1 MESVETELSDA
12 KKEVLELCLKI
23 AESNLRS
30 KERQRKPKWRERYDQ
45 YDAET
50 SVKNEDEP
58 CEEVVKELEHVRREL
73 RKLKRDMARV
83 LKEKRDAERAA
94 RASSSKQLTLLTSME
109 LMKKEIQ
116 ELGEAPREEDEDN
129 ANERQVTLVSEELE
143 GAKQELAS
151 VKGEGFNFMTS
162 MDVIQDELT
171 CVRVETARLQKAERK
186 RELTIQSLNSKIL
199 RAKAKLESLT
209 SVESKT
215 DTVASNLV
223 VTLEQLRSEA
233 ETVKKEED
241 VISEETENTS
251 REICKTEHEIK
262 VAEKTLEAAMEVLTA
277 IKSSESK
284 ALGNLK
290 SMINTAMEAR
300 NVASINNS
308 MITITDFEYG
318 YLTGQAGGAAEVA
331 DKKIA
336 AAKAWVEALK
346 ANERGILMKIEMVET
361 EASKLSIEPDA
372 EADADGPGFGL
383 GERIVA
389 SGRRSM
395 ARVGSKAAVRRARL
409 QKLRSSTTRYSG
421 KMGSFRRE
429 KGVPKLV

>member
-1 MESVETELSDA
+1 MESIETELSDA

-30 KERQRKPKWRERYDQ
+30 KERQRKPKWRERYDG
-45 YDAET
+45 
-50 SVKNEDEP
+50 
-58 CEEVVKELEHVRREL
+58 
-73 RKLKRDMARV
+73 RK
-83 LKEKRDAERAA
+83 
-94 RASSSKQLTLLTSME
+94 
-109 LMKKEIQ
+109 
-116 ELGEAPREEDEDN
+116 
-129 ANERQVTLVSEELE
+129 VTRKVSEELE

-151 VKGEGFNFMTS
+151 VKGEGFKFMTS
-162 MDVIQDELT
+162 MDVIRDELT

-186 RELTIQSLNSKIL
+186 RELTVQSLNSKIL

-215 DTVASNLV
+215 NTVASNLV

-233 ETVKKEED
+233 ETVKKEEE
-241 VISEETENTS
+241 VIREETENTS

-277 IKSSESK
+277 MKSSESK

-290 SMINTAMEAR
+290 SMINTTMEAR

-346 ANERGILMKIEMVET
+346 ANERGILMKIEMAET
-361 EASKLSIEPDA
+361 EASKLSIEPDP

-409 QKLRSSTTRYSG
+409 QKLRSSTARYSG